1 MTEDQR
7 ERGIYEPYQ
16 GKLSDTRV
24 VPLQV
29 WVCHDM
35 IRGPG
40 VQSSSGGST
49 SSVGRVLLCI
59 GVDSG

>member
-24 VPLQV
+24 VPLQNEPKKASRQLILV
-29 WVCHDM
+29 K
-35 IRGPG
+35 I
-40 VQSSSGGST
+40 
-49 SSVGRVLLCI
+49 
-59 GVDSG
+59 